1 MTPAEKRNAKILFHI
16 LVRRPS
22 TREYVEEV
30 PYEMQ
35 IIQDA
40 KETGLYNYTFHSND
54 VQSASKLVGMCNKFK
69 LSWKYT
75 MRGIEV
81 KQATNKQI
89 NKMRAFCNKTRAR
102 SAIKL

>member
-1 MTPAEKRNAKILFHI
+1 MTQEEKRNAKILFHI

-22 TREYVEEV
+22 TRERVEEM

-54 VQSASKLVGMCNKFK
+54 VQSASKLIGMCNKFK
-69 LSWKYT
+69 LSWRYCV
-75 MRGIEV
+75 RGIEV

-102 SAIKL
+102 NAIKL